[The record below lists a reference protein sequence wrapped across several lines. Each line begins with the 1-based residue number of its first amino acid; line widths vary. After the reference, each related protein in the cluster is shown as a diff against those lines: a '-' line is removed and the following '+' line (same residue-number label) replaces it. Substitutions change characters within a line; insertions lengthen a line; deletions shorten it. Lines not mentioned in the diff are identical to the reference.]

1 MSRVLFQYRQTL
13 PAWLVLKVNRFHFSQ
28 INTPVVLQD
37 RNKPNPTQNSQT
49 EHVHPIKRSKHK
61 QQQLTDD
68 RRKQTNNAS
77 QFLYDQTT
85 AVFSPDVKMNNIF

>member
-49 EHVHPIKRSKHK
+49 EHVHPIKKSKHK

-68 RRKQTNNAS
+68 RRKQTDPNKQHTYKPSSVRSDNS
-77 QFLYDQTT
+77 CI
-85 AVFSPDVKMNNIF
+85 FSRC

>member
-1 MSRVLFQYRQTL
+1 MSRVLFQYQQTL

-28 INTPVVLQD
+28 INSQVVLQD
-37 RNKPNPTQNSQT
+37 RNKPNPTQNKT

-68 RRKQTNNAS
+68 RRKQTDPNK
-77 QFLYDQTT
+77 QR
-85 AVFSPDVKMNNIF
+85 